1 MVFVDFFRDVA
12 LSLDEVFSFEK
23 SRVVFAV
30 SGVVFL
36 AAYLV
41 SSGVFIP
48 SLLEFNPTAEAAR
61 VLLVVLVALLS
72 ALLVAS
78 FFNSSLLAAMLYY
91 QNSKFKAVKGK
102 AGLAGS
108 ILGFFTTACP
118 YCTPLVLSWVGLGG
132 SLYFIA
138 DYGVHIGVA
147 SVLLLLFS
155 IVMVSKNICNKACVP
170 KGG

>member
-1 MVFVDFFRDVA
+1 VVFVDFFRDVA

-72 ALLVAS
+72 ALLV
-78 FFNSSLLAAMLYY
+78 AMLYY